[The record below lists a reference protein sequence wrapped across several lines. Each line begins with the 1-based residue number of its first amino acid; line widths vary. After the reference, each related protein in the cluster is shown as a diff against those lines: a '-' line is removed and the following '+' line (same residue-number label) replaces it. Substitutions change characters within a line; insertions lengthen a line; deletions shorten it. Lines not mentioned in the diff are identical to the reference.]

1 MVKTGVFKKIA
12 ALTAAVT
19 LVGSF
24 AVGASAVGI
33 STKTT
38 YVQGSENQKVAV
50 TATVTDAGS
59 KVEVTYY
66 ATNSSGDVVYVD
78 QDTASTA
85 GSATF
90 NYVTA
95 AANLKSDVKV
105 GYTGATAATPS
116 DVTGY
121 TITCGDKSS
130 VVPTTNDGETFTFAY
145 AMPDGKALDTVT
157 SDGATVVEASYSN
170 DTITVVLGPVNKD
183 TTLTVVTKDAT
194 VLNPTGSYIQGAA
207 IVSDGT
213 NDEVTEGSGDV
224 TSDAGNRKL
233 SVIGQVKDSDVY
245 GIIVSESSITA
256 GNVTALPTEEGV
268 GVYQAKGKNE
278 DGYFAVQ
285 LIDTEAAEKAEFIKA
300 GTPYHTAIYYKAGS
314 GYTIVANAETVTAVA
329 QSQ

>member
-33 STKTT
+33 STTTT

-59 KVEVTYY
+59 EVEVTYY

-105 GYTGATAATPS
+105 GYTGAAAATPS

-130 VVPTTNDGETFTFAY
+130 VVPTENEGGTFTFAY
-145 AMPDGKALDTVT
+145 AMPDGKALDKVE
-157 SDGATVVEASYSN
+157 SADATVVEASYSN
-170 DTITVVLGPVNKD
+170 STITVVLGAVTKD
-183 TTLTVVTKDAT
+183 TTLNVVVKDAT

-207 IVSDGT
+207 IVSDGKT
-213 NDEVTEGSGDV
+213 DEYTTEEASSDV
-224 TSDAGNRKL
+224 TSVAGDRKL
-233 SVIGQVKDSDVY
+233 SVIGQVKDSDAY
-245 GIIVSESSITA
+245 AIIVSENAITA
-256 GNVTALPTEEGV
+256 GNVTNLPSE
-268 GVYQAKGKNE
+268 GVYQAKGKNA

-285 LIDTEAAEKAEFIKA
+285 LIDTATENADFIKA
-300 GTPYHTAIYYKAGS
+300 GTPYYTAIYYATES
-314 GYTIVANAETVTAVA
+314 GYTIVANTNTVTAVA
-329 QSQ
+329 Q

>member
-33 STKTT
+33 STTTT

-59 KVEVTYY
+59 EVEVTYY

-130 VVPTTNDGETFTFAY
+130 VVPTTNEGGTFTFAY

-157 SDGATVVEASYSN
+157 SDDATVVSASYSN
-170 DTITVVLGPVNKD
+170 GTLTVVLGAVIKD
-183 TTLTVVTKDAT
+183 TTLNVVVKDAT

-207 IVSDGT
+207 IVSDGKT
-213 NDEVTEGSGDV
+213 DEYTTEEGSSDV
-224 TSDAGNRKL
+224 TSAAGNRKL

-245 GIIVSESSITA
+245 GIIVSEAAITA
-256 GNVTALPTEEGV
+256 GNVTELPSE
-268 GVYQAKGKNE
+268 GVYQAKGKNA

-285 LIDTEAAEKAEFIKA
+285 LIDTATENADFIKA
-300 GTPYHTAIYYKAGS
+300 GTPYYTAIYYATES
-314 GYTIVANAETVTAVA
+314 GYTIVANTDTVTAVA
-329 QSQ
+329 Q

>member
-1 MVKTGVFKKIA
+1 M
-12 ALTAAVT
+12 
-19 LVGSF
+19 
-24 AVGASAVGI
+24 
-33 STKTT
+33 
-38 YVQGSENQKVAV
+38 
-50 TATVTDAGS
+50 
-59 KVEVTYY
+59 TYY

-130 VVPTTNDGETFTFAY
+130 VVPTENEGGTFTFAY

-157 SDGATVVEASYSN
+157 SVDATVVSASYSN
-170 DTITVVLGPVNKD
+170 GTLTVVLGAVTTD
-183 TTLTVVTKDAT
+183 TTLNVVLKDAT

-207 IVSDGT
+207 IVSDGI

-224 TSDAGNRKL
+224 TSVAGDRKL

-245 GIIVSESSITA
+245 GIIVSEDAITD
-256 GNVTALPTEEGV
+256 GNVTNLPSE
-268 GVYQAKGKNE
+268 GVYQAKGKNA

-285 LIDTEAAEKAEFIKA
+285 LIDTAATESAEFIKA
-300 GTPYHTAIYYKAGS
+300 GTPYYTAIYYATES
-314 GYTIVANAETVTAVA
+314 GYTIVANTNTVTAVA
-329 QSQ
+329 Q

>member
-38 YVQGSENQKVAV
+38 YVQGSDNQKVAV

-59 KVEVTYY
+59 EVEVTYY

-130 VVPTTNDGETFTFAY
+130 VVPTENEGGTFTFAY

-157 SDGATVVEASYSN
+157 SDDATVVSASYSN
-170 DTITVVLGPVNKD
+170 GTLTVVLGAVTKD
-183 TTLTVVTKDAT
+183 TTLNVVLKDAT

-224 TSDAGNRKL
+224 TSAAGNRKL

-245 GIIVSESSITA
+245 GIIVSEEAITD
-256 GNVTALPTEEGV
+256 GNVTELPSE
-268 GVYQAKGKNE
+268 GVYQAKGKNAE
-278 DGYFAVQ
+278 GYFAVQ
-285 LIDTEAAEKAEFIKA
+285 LIDTAATETAEFIKA
-300 GTPYHTAIYYKAGS
+300 GTPYYTAIYYATES
-314 GYTIVANAETVTAVA
+314 GYTIVANTNTVTAVA
-329 QSQ
+329 Q

>member
-33 STKTT
+33 STTTT

-59 KVEVTYY
+59 EVEVTYY

-105 GYTGATAATPS
+105 GYTGATEATPS

-130 VVPTTNDGETFTFAY
+130 VVPTENEGGTFTFAY

-157 SDGATVVEASYSN
+157 SDDATVVSASYSN
-170 DTITVVLGPVNKD
+170 GTLTVVLGAVTKD
-183 TTLTVVTKDAT
+183 TTLNVVLKDAT

-207 IVSDGT
+207 IVSDGI

-224 TSDAGNRKL
+224 TSAAGNRKL

-245 GIIVSESSITA
+245 GIIVSEEAITD
-256 GNVTALPTEEGV
+256 GNVTELPSE
-268 GVYQAKGKNE
+268 GVYQAKGKNA

-285 LIDTEAAEKAEFIKA
+285 LIDTATENADFIKA
-300 GTPYHTAIYYKAGS
+300 GTPYYTAIYYATESG
-314 GYTIVANAETVTAVA
+314 GYTIVANTTTVTAVA
-329 QSQ
+329 Q

>member
-33 STKTT
+33 STTTT

-59 KVEVTYY
+59 EVEVTYY

-130 VVPTTNDGETFTFAY
+130 VVPTENEGGTFTFAY

-157 SDGATVVEASYSN
+157 SDDATVVSASYSN
-170 DTITVVLGPVNKD
+170 GTLTVVLSAVTKD
-183 TTLTVVTKDAT
+183 TTLNVVVKDAT

-207 IVSDGT
+207 IVSDGKT
-213 NDEVTEGSGDV
+213 DEYTTEEGSSDV
-224 TSDAGNRKL
+224 TSVAGDRKL
-233 SVIGQVKDSDVY
+233 SDIGQVKDSDVY
-245 GIIVSESSITA
+245 GIIVSENAITA
-256 GNVTALPTEEGV
+256 GNVTELPSE
-268 GVYQAKGKNE
+268 GVYQAKGKNA

-285 LIDTEAAEKAEFIKA
+285 LIDTATENADFIKA
-300 GTPYHTAIYYKAGS
+300 GTPYYTAIYYATES
-314 GYTIVANAETVTAVA
+314 GYTIVANTNTVTAVA
-329 QSQ
+329 Q

>member
-33 STKTT
+33 STTTT

-59 KVEVTYY
+59 EVEVTYY

-95 AANLKSDVKV
+95 TANLKSDVKV
-105 GYTGATAATPS
+105 GYTGAAAATPS

-130 VVPTTNDGETFTFAY
+130 VVPTENEGGTFTFAY
-145 AMPDGKALDTVT
+145 AMPDGKALDKVE
-157 SDGATVVEASYSN
+157 SADATVVEASYSN
-170 DTITVVLGPVNKD
+170 STITVVLGAVTKD
-183 TTLTVVTKDAT
+183 TTLNVVVKDAT
-194 VLNPTGSYIQGAA
+194 VSNPTGSYIQGAA
-207 IVSDGT
+207 IVSDGKT
-213 NDEVTEGSGDV
+213 DEYTTEEASSDV
-224 TSDAGNRKL
+224 TSVAGDRKL
-233 SVIGQVKDSDVY
+233 SVIGQVKDSEVY
-245 GIIVSESSITA
+245 GIIVSENAITA
-256 GNVTALPTEEGV
+256 GNVTNLPSE
-268 GVYQAKGKNE
+268 GVYQAKGKNA

-285 LIDTEAAEKAEFIKA
+285 LIDTATENADFIKA
-300 GTPYHTAIYYKAGS
+300 GTPYYTAIYYATES
-314 GYTIVANAETVTAVA
+314 GYTIVANTNTVTAVA
-329 QSQ
+329 Q

>member
-33 STKTT
+33 STTTT

-59 KVEVTYY
+59 EVEVTYY

-130 VVPTTNDGETFTFAY
+130 VVPTENEGGTFTFAY

-157 SDGATVVEASYSN
+157 SDGATVVSASYSN
-170 DTITVVLGPVNKD
+170 GTLTVVLSAVTKD
-183 TTLTVVTKDAT
+183 TTLNVVVKDAT

-207 IVSDGT
+207 IVSDGKT
-213 NDEVTEGSGDV
+213 DEYTTEEGSSDV
-224 TSDAGNRKL
+224 TSVAGDRKL

-245 GIIVSESSITA
+245 GIIVSEAAITA
-256 GNVTALPTEEGV
+256 GNVTELPSE
-268 GVYQAKGKNE
+268 GVYQAKGKNA

-285 LIDTEAAEKAEFIKA
+285 LIDTATESAEFIKA
-300 GTPYHTAIYYKAGS
+300 GTPYYTAIYYKTES
-314 GYTIVANAETVTAVA
+314 GYTIVANTDTVTAVA
-329 QSQ
+329 Q

>member
-33 STKTT
+33 STTTT

-59 KVEVTYY
+59 EVEVTYY

-116 DVTGY
+116 EDR
-121 TITCGDKSS
+121 KS
-130 VVPTTNDGETFTFAY
+130 VV
-145 AMPDGKALDTVT
+145 
-157 SDGATVVEASYSN
+157 
-170 DTITVVLGPVNKD
+170 
-183 TTLTVVTKDAT
+183 
-194 VLNPTGSYIQGAA
+194 
-207 IVSDGT
+207 
-213 NDEVTEGSGDV
+213 
-224 TSDAGNRKL
+224 
-233 SVIGQVKDSDVY
+233 
-245 GIIVSESSITA
+245 
-256 GNVTALPTEEGV
+256 
-268 GVYQAKGKNE
+268 
-278 DGYFAVQ
+278 
-285 LIDTEAAEKAEFIKA
+285 
-300 GTPYHTAIYYKAGS
+300 
-314 GYTIVANAETVTAVA
+314 
-329 QSQ
+329 

>member
-33 STKTT
+33 STTTT

-59 KVEVTYY
+59 EVEVTYY

-105 GYTGATAATPS
+105 GYTGATEATPS

-130 VVPTTNDGETFTFAY
+130 VVPTENEGGTFTFAY
-145 AMPDGKALDTVT
+145 AMPDGKALDKVE
-157 SDGATVVEASYSN
+157 SADATVVSASYSN
-170 DTITVVLGPVNKD
+170 GTLTVVLGAVTKA
-183 TTLTVVTKDAT
+183 TTLNVVLKDAT
-194 VLNPTGSYIQGAA
+194 VSNPTGYYVQGAA

-224 TSDAGNRKL
+224 TSAAGNRKL

-245 GIIVSESSITA
+245 GIIVSENAITD
-256 GNVTALPTEEGV
+256 GNVTNLPSE
-268 GVYQAKGKNE
+268 GVYQAKGKNA

-285 LIDTEAAEKAEFIKA
+285 LIDTATENADFIKA
-300 GTPYHTAIYYKAGS
+300 GTPYYTAIYYATES
-314 GYTIVANAETVTAVA
+314 GYTIVANTNTVTAVA
-329 QSQ
+329 Q